1 MLYKPDMSTDTT
13 PPGAPPSGRDGRP
26 PRAARSRH
34 ADAGP
39 GYGKGGGPRRAPF
52 KPGRGRILE
61 PVMGPEGPLPQD
73 RLYVYGLHTVEAAL
87 ANPARVKHRLY
98 ASRNAL
104 ARLEE
109 RGIPVAVPVDLV
121 EPRWID
127 ARIGADA
134 VHQGVLLEVSA
145 LEPVSFQKL
154 KKARLVLALDQIT
167 DPHNAGAILRSA
179 VALGAD
185 AVLTTTRNAARESAV
200 LAKSASGA
208 LDMIDYA
215 EVTNLAKAL
224 EELGALGFTRI
235 ALDSA
240 GTAPIEDVAFGER
253 AVLVLGSEGKGVRP
267 GVRAACDTVAR
278 LDMPG
283 RIASLNVS
291 NACVL
296 ALYVARRALGL

>member
-1 MLYKPDMSTDTT
+1 MSSDTT
-13 PPGAPPSGRDGRP
+13 PPSGSPPSGRDDRPNRRPRREGR
-26 PRAARSRH
+26 
-34 ADAGP
+34 DF
-39 GYGKGGGPRRAPF
+39 GGGNKGFSGRGRAPF
-52 KPGRGRILE
+52 KPGRARILE
-61 PVMGPEGPLPQD
+61 PVEGPDGPLPQD

-87 ANPARVKHRLY
+87 ANRARRKHRLY
-98 ASRNAL
+98 ATRNAM

-109 RGIPVAVPVDLV
+109 RSIAVEVPVDIV

-127 ARIGADA
+127 ARVGEDA

-200 LAKSASGA
+200 LAKAASGA

-224 EELGALGFTRI
+224 EELGDLGFTRI

-240 GTAPIEDVAFGER
+240 GAAPIEAVSFGER

-296 ALYVARRALGL
+296 ALYIARRALPAEA